1 MPARITYKKAVDHIA
16 NLPGFSMESPEE
28 DYENAD
34 SRIIIRHHDGDINH
48 TFETTYRLFWNRKRC
63 FKCGDLNRG
72 KHRAQNKAKEYIQA
86 ISPDYTILEEYVKT
100 SVPILTR
107 HNVCGYEWKV
117 SPNSLWGTFKQGK
130 TMCPQCNDKVRM
142 TPEIFYRKLAENN
155 TNEFK
160 SVKFVD
166 TNHKVE
172 VVCPQNHY
180 TLANYHSM
188 LYNNYRCS
196 ICSYSHAGEYH
207 KYSKK
212 DIQNK
217 LDNKFGKNE
226 IKIVGDYINYST
238 PTKFMHNSS
247 DCNYY
252 TWDAQ
257 PILVAGDNG
266 GKGCPK
272 CLGNIKN
279 INTDDFKKR
288 VYELVGNEYIV
299 LGEYKGS
306 GVPIK
311 MQHNIKECHHVFS
324 PMPNNFTKTNGTRCP
339 IHGDSHGEYWVGV
352 YLKGKGYVYEEEKK
366 YPDLRDKNYLRYD
379 FYLNDYD
386 ILIEYDG
393 EQHTKRD
400 IGGRFGDNF
409 DYDTLHKHDL
419 MKNEYS
425 KKNNIPL
432 IRIPYTVVGQEAVN
446 NYLDEKLAEF
456 IK

>member
-1 MPARITYKKAVDHIA
+1 MPAKITYKKAVEHIA
-16 NLPGFSMESPEE
+16 SISGFSMESPEE

-34 SRIIIRHHDGDINH
+34 SKIIIRHHEGDINH
-48 TFETTYRLFWNRKRC
+48 TFETSYRLFWGRKRC
-63 FKCGDLNRG
+63 FKCGRDNTG
-72 KHRAQNKAKEYIQA
+72 KHRAQNRAKEFIKE
-86 ISPDYTILEEYVKT
+86 ISPNYTLLGEYIKASIPT
-100 SVPILTR
+100 MTR
-107 HNVCGYEWKV
+107 HNVCGYEWET
-117 SPNSLWGTFKQGK
+117 SPNNLLNGLHKGK
-130 TMCPQCNDKVRM
+130 IRCPYCNNKVPV
-142 TPEIFYRKLAENN
+142 TPDVFYTKLRKNN
-155 TNEFK
+155 PREFK
-160 SVKFVD
+160 YVKFYNNKTPVD
-166 TNHKVE
+166 
-172 VVCPQNHY
+172 VVCMKGHKCKMHY
-180 TLANYHSM
+180 KGLMNGDTYCQVCANE
-188 LYNNYRCS
+188 
-196 ICSYSHAGEYH
+196 HAGEYH
-207 KYSKK
+207 KYFKE
-212 DIQNK
+212 DIQDK
-217 LDNKFGKNE
+217 LDNKFGKDE
-226 IKIVGDYINYST
+226 IKIVGDYTNYST

-247 DCNYY
+247 DCDYY
-252 TWDAQ
+252 TWDTA
-257 PILVAGDNG
+257 PANVIGKDE

-272 CLGNIKN
+272 CLGNIKR

-288 VYELVGNEYIV
+288 VYELVGDKYIV
-299 LGEYKGS
+299 LGEYQGS
-306 GVPIK
+306 DVPIK

-324 PMPNNFTKTNGTRCP
+324 PMPINFTKPNGTRCP